1 MDSKPERLEQRPNV
15 AFFHFSELNRTR
27 LQSAESALR
36 AVATQLVHNNRTDR
50 ISLDAL
56 AMIETDSGSGQS
68 VASPKDVRTVI
79 DILLRQHPTFIVLD
93 GIDEC
98 DHPSRLLET
107 VRGICL
113 EHDCR
118 FILLGRPN
126 IAIPHQWNVYE
137 GAYGALDLRP
147 DFISDDLK
155 AYLGDH
161 LENMAFRG
169 LFGEAIESSGDLV
182 RHTRPGL
189 LEELADEIELKV
201 SNLSDVHFSMAQTC
215 LSYLVFDVP
224 SKPLTKEDATPS
236 RWDLEASSNTIL
248 ATHEDELRLR
258 TKSEEE
264 QLRRSYPLL
273 PYSALCWDYHVA
285 HAHELR
291 GLGTVAPFPLERPPL
306 WYTLL
311 SQFLLDR
318 LSVTAWVE
326 ASYAFKVPPR
336 LSRLPPAL
344 VYLRPQP
351 TDMAM
356 TVQTREYQW
365 TYLGLQQLVQ
375 ALNYLQKSS
384 GSVLLRR
391 PRMIWSEEIAMA
403 VDEDFWPNWEEE
415 TPIRVPGPRR
425 DATSD
430 AGWRYTDDISA
441 PPA

>member
-1 MDSKPERLEQRPNV
+1 
-15 AFFHFSELNRTR
+15 
-27 LQSAESALR
+27 
-36 AVATQLVHNNRTDR
+36 
-50 ISLDAL
+50 
-56 AMIETDSGSGQS
+56 
-68 VASPKDVRTVI
+68 
-79 DILLRQHPTFIVLD
+79 
-93 GIDEC
+93 
-98 DHPSRLLET
+98 
-107 VRGICL
+107 
-113 EHDCR
+113 
-118 FILLGRPN
+118 
-126 IAIPHQWNVYE
+126 
-137 GAYGALDLRP
+137 
-147 DFISDDLK
+147 
-155 AYLGDH
+155 
-161 LENMAFRG
+161 MAFRG

-189 LEELADEIELKV
+189 LEELAGQAEGLFLWAQLPVNLLESPSLSPNNRFQILTVPGYIDGLDGLYERTLEVLRRKLVNEQRIAQTLFRWMCCSLMPLTLRELDVVLAINPGKPTSTLDYLPDYPKCIPIITGALVEHIPSQNTLSFIHITFKDFLLSPPNSVNRRHQRLLAPDDQDHPESVAFRPRRWLRHRSADADAQVNHSDHPPGPLSTRPPEHRYSPHPEDEIELKV

-258 TKSEEE
+258 TKSEEK

-351 TDMAM
+351 TDMVM
-356 TVQTREYQW
+356 TVQTREYQ
-365 TYLGLQQLVQ
+365 
-375 ALNYLQKSS
+375 
-384 GSVLLRR
+384 
-391 PRMIWSEEIAMA
+391 
-403 VDEDFWPNWEEE
+403 
-415 TPIRVPGPRR
+415 
-425 DATSD
+425 
-430 AGWRYTDDISA
+430 
-441 PPA
+441 